1 MNRLYFN
8 AIVKSL
14 KEGEFEV
21 VASNAKIDRFGDTI
35 NPDGWVLTNYRKNP
49 VILWSH
55 STGGFGET
63 AVPPVAR
70 ATKVRVE
77 DGELRVKG
85 VFAPTPFAQEL
96 RTLVE
101 EGFLNAVSVGF
112 LPLVEDEK
120 GMIEVEGKMYRRVN
134 EEELK
139 ELAAR
144 PVTAREGTKFE
155 KQELLEVSWVNVP
168 ALPSALVSA
177 KEMGLQLIT
186 KELETK
192 AEIKPYENEH
202 ACRLESPDKYK
213 KFRRKNCAVKSD
225 GKCID
230 FIYGILTPKKSE
242 LQSMR
247 YDKKVWTAAS
257 AKTHCKDKDGTFE
270 PASEKKTTYECECI
284 DCGHKM
290 TTEKHCKDIK
300 CPKCGGEMRR
310 TERPG
315 PGRALSEK
323 RELLNNCLKQMGEAI
338 DALKVLFEATEP
350 EKDITP
356 KFKGRSHGMVKGGI
370 SPELHYMRLA
380 NKAVENALRDL
391 KKKSDQKVEIR
402 LLRIADKVIGAAII
416 KLRQKS
422 EN

>member
-8 AIVKSL
+8 TIVKSL

-21 VASNAKIDRFGDTI
+21 IASNAKIDRFGDTI
-35 NPDGWVLTNYRKNP
+35 NPDGWVLTNYKKNP

-77 DGELRVKG
+77 EGALKVKG

-101 EGFLNAVSVGF
+101 NGFLNAVSVGF
-112 LPLVEDEK
+112 IPLVESEK
-120 GMIEVEGKMYRRVN
+120 GTMEIEGKMYRRAN
-134 EEELK
+134 EQEMKDFAEKGHL
-139 ELAAR
+139 
-144 PVTAREGTKFE
+144 REGTKFE

-168 ALPSALVSA
+168 ALPTALVTA

-192 AEIKPYENEH
+192 MEIKPYANEH
-202 ACRLESPDKYK
+202 ACRLESPDKYD
-213 KFRRKNCAVKSD
+213 KFRRANCAAKHD

-247 YDKKVWTAAS
+247 YDKKVWTVAS
-257 AKTHCKDKDGTFE
+257 ARTHCKDKDGAFE
-270 PASEKKTTYECECI
+270 AASEESLE
-284 DCGHKM
+284 
-290 TTEKHCKDIK
+290 DINTK
-300 CPKCGGEMRR
+300 E
-310 TERPG
+310 
-315 PGRALSEK
+315 GRVLSGK
-323 RELLNNCLKQMGEAI
+323 NRKLIGEAI
-338 DALKVLFEATEP
+338 SALKALLEATEP
-350 EKDITP
+350 EKDIIP
-356 KFKGRSHGMVKGGI
+356 EVKNRK
-370 SPELHYMRLA
+370 SSELRFMLLA
-380 NKAVENALRDL
+380 DKAVENALRKL
-391 KKKSDQKVEIR
+391 KEDKLKRKTEIYYLQIASKVV
-402 LLRIADKVIGAAII
+402 DAAIVKI
-416 KLRQKS
+416 RKK
-422 EN
+422 

>member
-21 VASNAKIDRFGDTI
+21 IASNAKVDRFGDTI

-55 STGGFGET
+55 STGGFEGP
-63 AVPPVAR
+63 AIPPVAR

-77 DGELRVKG
+77 DGQLKVKG

-101 EGFLNAVSVGF
+101 NGFLNAVSVGF
-112 LPLVEDEK
+112 MPLVESEK
-120 GMIEVEGKMYRRVN
+120 GTIEIDNKMYRRAT

-139 ELAAR
+139 EFAEKGCG
-144 PVTAREGTKFE
+144 REGTKFE

-168 ALPSALVSA
+168 ALPSALVTA

-192 AEIKPYENEH
+192 MEIKPYANEH
-202 ACRLESPDKYK
+202 SCRLESPDKYK
-213 KFRRKNCAVKSD
+213 KFRRKNCAAKSD

-230 FIYGILTPKKSE
+230 HIYGILSPEKSE

-247 YDKKVWTAAS
+247 YKKDIWTAAS
-257 AKTHCKDKDGTFE
+257 ARAHCKDNDGTFE
-270 PASEKKTTYECECI
+270 AASEEGLENIETKE
-284 DCGHKM
+284 
-290 TTEKHCKDIK
+290 
-300 CPKCGGEMRR
+300 
-310 TERPG
+310 
-315 PGRALSEK
+315 GRVISEK
-323 RELLNNCLKQMGEAI
+323 NRKLINNCLKQMGVAI
-338 DALKVLFEATEP
+338 DALKELLETTEP
-350 EKDITP
+350 EKGITP
-356 KFKGRSHGMVKGGI
+356 EVKGRSQGKVKERAK
-370 SPELHYMRLA
+370 SPELRFMLLA

-391 KKKSDQKVEIR
+391 KKNKIDRKVEIHY
-402 LLRIADKVIGAAII
+402 LRIASKVVDAAII
-416 KLRQKS
+416 NAKAKR
-422 EN
+422 